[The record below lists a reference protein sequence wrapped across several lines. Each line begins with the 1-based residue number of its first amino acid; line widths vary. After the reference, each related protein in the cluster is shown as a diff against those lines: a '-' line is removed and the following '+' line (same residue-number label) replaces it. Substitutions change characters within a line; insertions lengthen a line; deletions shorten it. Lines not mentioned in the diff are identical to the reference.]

1 MQLVWNLHPKQ
12 INIQQARSAAY
23 QYTLIN
29 YIDGRAELT
38 VQHRGDRPSDT
49 PIKRFVYKNRNG
61 AFGGAQRFENQH
73 GYRDPAHHSPAEVV
87 PFLPPLPAQITS
99 VIWSAQ
105 QDAQAARNT
114 VDRGDAPEGLFEQE
128 YGTYERICVAV
139 LCCKSYDCYVR
150 TEIDTSWCTTHR
162 ETYET
167 TED

>member
-12 INIQQARSAAY
+12 INVQTARSAAY

-29 YIDGRAELT
+29 YNDGRAELT
-38 VQHRGDRPSDT
+38 VQHRGDRPSET

-73 GYRDPAHHSPAEVV
+73 GYRDPAHHSPAEIV
-87 PFLPPLPAQITS
+87 PFLPELHPLVRPVVA
-99 VIWSAQ
+99 VAA
-105 QDAQAARNT
+105 DALLGAESIASHDET
-114 VDRGDAPEGLFEQE
+114 DAWVSDIRAE
-128 YGTYERICVAV
+128 YEALCLSV
-139 LCCKSYDCYVR
+139 LCCRAYDCYVR
-150 TEIDTSWCTTHR
+150 TEIDTPWCTTHR